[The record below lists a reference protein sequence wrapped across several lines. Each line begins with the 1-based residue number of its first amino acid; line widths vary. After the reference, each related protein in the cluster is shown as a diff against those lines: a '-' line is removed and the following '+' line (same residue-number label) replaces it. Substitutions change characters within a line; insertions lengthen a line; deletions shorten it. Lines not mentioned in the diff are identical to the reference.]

1 MRGARCREEVHQRNS
16 HRALSSPGTE
26 FAFDSPTGEP
36 YEGHALKRAG
46 KFGVGTWSFTVQLN
60 AVGGGSCYLDDWYF
74 DIEGHSTS

>member
-1 MRGARCREEVHQRNS
+1 MRVVAKKSTSATLIELYPR
-16 HRALSSPGTE
+16 PGTE

-46 KFGVGTWSFTVQLN
+46 KFGAGTWSFTVQLN